1 MTWASGSKFEG
12 EFWKDEPK
20 KGVCTFADGRIFEGV
35 YMGNF
40 GHKKGVMTWPDGTV
54 FDGEWRDYKYNGKG
68 MKTLP
73 NGEQYLQIFY
83 QGNLISEKKLI

>member
-1 MTWASGSKFEG
+1 
-12 EFWKDEPK
+12 
-20 KGVCTFADGRIFEGV
+20 
-35 YMGNF
+35 MGNF
-40 GHKKGVMTWPDGTV
+40 GNKKGVMTWPDGTV